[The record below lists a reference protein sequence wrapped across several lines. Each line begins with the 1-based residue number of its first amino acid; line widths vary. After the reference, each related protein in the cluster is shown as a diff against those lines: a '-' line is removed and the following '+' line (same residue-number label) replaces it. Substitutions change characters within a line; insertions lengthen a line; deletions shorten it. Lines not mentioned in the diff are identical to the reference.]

1 MHYVVTDDFCSISLH
16 FLKFGFRFIVASL
29 YHGHILV
36 IFVVWKMRKSSVS
49 KNIVFLCEILSS
61 HGGEYE
67 DESLLGYSSV

>member
-16 FLKFGFRFIVASL
+16 FLKFGFRFTVATL
-29 YHGHILV
+29 YHDHI
-36 IFVVWKMRKSSVS
+36 IFVVWKIRKSSVS
-49 KNIVFLCEILSS
+49 RNIVFLCEILSS